1 MLAPAEGVES
11 FHSVAASGQTAF
23 MQRLACVKP
32 SCSNGGDLLRVDL
45 ATGAA
50 VPFDGCLDD
59 GVCAGCPDGRFF
71 ALGLRGTVLSS
82 HLPCSQQSAVTDLA
96 DGATRHLDGDVL
108 DAVGDLAVV
117 HTDAASSG
125 TLTVRDWRTGR
136 VVTVADGVDLG
147 QLVRAVSIDADGTL
161 AWADGTKLHMRAPG
175 AKRDRVIALEPGDAI
190 SDLKVAGGRVRR
202 SRSGT
207 SRGSRRRPSPT
218 IASGRGSPP
227 DR

>member
-82 HLPCSQQSAVTDLA
+82 HLPCSEQSAVTDLA

-147 QLVRAVSIDADGTL
+147 SSSG
-161 AWADGTKLHMRAPG
+161 
-175 AKRDRVIALEPGDAI
+175 
-190 SDLKVAGGRVRR
+190 R
-202 SRSGT
+202 SRST
-207 SRGSRRRPSPT
+207 RTAPSRGRMGRSSTCARPEPSAIGSSRSSRATP
-218 IASGRGSPP
+218 
-227 DR
+227 